1 MLGSGLEI
9 ILVSIVACFCCAI
22 PGVFL
27 VLRGMSMMTDAISH
41 TVLLGITI
49 GFFIANDLNSP
60 WLMIFAILVGL
71 LTVWLTE
78 LLYQTRLL
86 SKDSAIGIVFPLF
99 FSTAVILISKFAKNV
114 HLDVEHVVFGEM
126 AFIPFN
132 RFQTESYDFGPKA
145 LVILFVIFLINL
157 LIMIL
162 FYKELKISTFDS
174 DYAKVIGFSPI
185 FLNYLLMS
193 MASVTSV
200 GTFQSIGVIL
210 VIAFMTGPPLA
221 ARLLT
226 DKLGVMIIYSLIL
239 GALSSVIGYFIA
251 TYLDVSISGMQAT
264 IIGLVFFI
272 VLLFSPKRGLLK
284 KYYKTN

>member
-1 MLGSGLEI
+1 MSTNLEI
-9 ILVSIVACFCCAI
+9 ILVGIIACFACAI

-60 WLMIFAILVGL
+60 LLIIFAIIVGL
-71 LTVWLTE
+71 ITVWLTE
-78 LLYQTRLL
+78 LLHQTNLL

-99 FSTAVILISKFAKNV
+99 FSSAVILISKFAKNV

-126 AFIPFN
+126 AFIPFD
-132 RFQTESYDFGPKA
+132 RFETENYDFGPKA
-145 LVILFVIFLINL
+145 LIIL
-157 LIMIL
+157 LIIFIVNLIIVLL
-162 FYKELKISTFDS
+162 FYKELKISTLDY
-174 DYAKVIGFSPI
+174 DYARIIGFSPI

-193 MASVTSV
+193 MVSVTSV

-210 VIAFMTGPPLA
+210 VISFMTGPALT

-226 DKLGVMIIYSLIL
+226 DKLSIMIIYSLLI
-239 GALSSVIGYFIA
+239 GSISSVVGYFLAI
-251 TYLDVSISGMQAT
+251 YFDVSISGMQAT
-264 IIGLVFFI
+264 IIGVVFLI
-272 VLLFSPKRGLLK
+272 TLLISPKKGILK
-284 KYYKTN
+284 SKLYKL

>member
-1 MLGSGLEI
+1 MGSTVEI
-9 ILVSIVACFCCAI
+9 ILVSIVACFCCTL

-49 GFFIANDLNSP
+49 GFFVANDLNSP
-60 WLMIFAILVGL
+60 LLMVFAILVGL

-99 FSTAVILISKFAKNV
+99 FSLAVILISKFAKNV

-126 AFIPFN
+126 AFIPFD
-132 RFQTESYDFGPKA
+132 RFETTNYDFGPKS
-145 LVILFVIFLINL
+145 LIILLGIFLINF
-157 LIMIL
+157 IIITL
-162 FYKELKISTFDS
+162 FYKEMKLSTFDPEYS
-174 DYAKVIGFSPI
+174 KVIGYSPI

-193 MASVTSV
+193 LVSVTSV

-210 VIAFMTGPPLA
+210 VISFMVGPALT

-226 DKLGVMIIYSLIL
+226 DKLNVMLVLSLVL
-239 GALSSVIGYFIA
+239 GSLTATLGYFVAI
-251 TYLDVSISGMQAT
+251 YFDVSISGMQAT
-264 IIGLVFFI
+264 LIGIVFLI
-272 VLLFSPKRGLLK
+272 VLFFSPKKGIFK
-284 KYYKTN
+284 KYYVK